1 MSSDI
6 LYLHGGPDAGISHDR
21 IKQLLDSGEFF
32 WLSLD
37 GVEDADLLLNTF
49 GFHPLAVEDAVRLGQ
64 RPKIDQYDGFTYWVA
79 HGLNTHGDIAE
90 VHIFFSPT
98 YLVTVGADC
107 EDLLA
112 EVRRRMDI
120 HPPKS
125 VSPESVTAVYLIL
138 DALVDSF
145 FPQLAALDERIDEL
159 EDDILKSP
167 TEDQLGELFGLK
179 RRLVSYRK
187 TITPQRDLMAR
198 VLGGVDVIEGM
209 TDEDLRYFRDLYDH
223 LIRISDM
230 VDSYRDLVGG
240 AVDTHISMV
249 SNRMNVIMK
258 QLTIIA
264 TVFLPLTFL
273 TGFFGQN
280 FSFLVNHVIS
290 PTWTFWVYGVGCNF
304 AAIIGL
310 VWYGRRSG
318 WFGGPSA

>member
-6 LYLHGGPDAGISHDR
+6 LYLHGGRDEPISHER
-21 IKQLLDSGEFF
+21 VSQLLASGEFF

-37 GVEDADLLLNTF
+37 GVDDTDLLLNTF
-49 GFHPLAVEDAVRLGQ
+49 GFHPLAVEDAVRGGQ
-64 RPKIDQYDGFTYWVA
+64 RPKIDRYDGYTFWVA
-79 HGLNTHGDIAE
+79 HGANAAGVVTEVHLFFSRNYVVTVGNDCEELFAE
-90 VHIFFSPT
+90 VHRR
-98 YLVTVGADC
+98 L
-107 EDLLA
+107 DL
-112 EVRRRMDI
+112 
-120 HPPKS
+120 HPPKLTS
-125 VSPESVTAVYLIL
+125 APSVTAVYLML

-145 FPQLAALDERIDEL
+145 FPRLADLDANIDDL
-159 EDDILKSP
+159 EDQILKAP
-167 TEDQLGELFGLK
+167 TEDQLGQLFQLK
-179 RRLVSYRK
+179 RQLVSYRK

-198 VLGGVDVIEGM
+198 VLGGADAIEGM

-230 VDSYRDLVGG
+230 VDSYRDLVSG

-290 PTWTFWVYGVGCNF
+290 PTWTFWVYGIGLNF
-304 AAIIGL
+304 GAIVGL

>member
-6 LYLHGGPDAGISHDR
+6 LYLHGGPDATISHER
-21 IKQLLDSGEFF
+21 IKHLLDSDEFF

-37 GVEDADLLLNTF
+37 GVDDADLLLNTF

-79 HGLNTHGDIAE
+79 HGLNAQADIAE
-90 VHIFFSPT
+90 VHIFFST
-98 YLVTVGADC
+98 KYLVTVGADC
-107 EDLLA
+107 EALFA
-112 EVRRRMDI
+112 EVHRRMDT

-125 VSPESVTAVYLIL
+125 LSPESVTAVYLIL

-145 FPQLAALDERIDEL
+145 FPRLADLDERIDEL
-159 EDDILKSP
+159 EDDILKAP
-167 TEDQLGELFGLK
+167 TEDQLGELFALK

-198 VLGGVDVIEGM
+198 VLGRVDAIEGM

-230 VDSYRDLVGG
+230 VDSYRDLVSG

-304 AAIIGL
+304 AAIVGL

>member
-6 LYLHGGPDAGISHDR
+6 LYLHSGPDATVSHER
-21 IKQLLDSGEFF
+21 IKDLLASGEFF

-37 GVEDADLLLNTF
+37 GTADTDLLLNTF
-49 GFHPLAVEDAVRLGQ
+49 GFHPLAVEDAVRGGQ
-64 RPKIDQYDGFTYWVA
+64 RPKIDHYDGYTFWVA
-79 HGLNTHGDIAE
+79 HGVTAQGDVAE
-90 VHIFFSPT
+90 VHIFFSAT
-98 YLVTVGADC
+98 YVVTVGNDC
-107 EDLLA
+107 ESLFA
-112 EVRRRMDI
+112 EVHRRLDT
-120 HPPKS
+120 HPPRLS
-125 VSPESVTAVYLIL
+125 SADSVTAVYLIL

-145 FPQLAALDERIDEL
+145 FPQLAALDDRIDEL
-159 EDDILKSP
+159 EDEILKAP

-179 RRLVSYRK
+179 RKLVGYRK
-187 TITPQRDLMAR
+187 TVTPQRDLMAR
-198 VLGGVDVIEGM
+198 VLGGVDNIDGM

-230 VDSYRDLVGG
+230 VDSYRDLVSG

-264 TVFLPLTFL
+264 TVFLPLSYL

-280 FSFLVNHVIS
+280 FGFMVNGPQSHE
-290 PTWTFWVYGVGCNF
+290 WAFWVFGVGLELF
-304 AAIIGL
+304 ALISL
-310 VWYGRRSG
+310 VVYGRRSG